1 MGSDS
6 SVDKGPIPDG
16 LYAIGTVFKNNG
28 KPWANMYP
36 QKQSGGGWWDY
47 YRDNPDTGRGY
58 IGLHPG
64 SNSYGCVTVTAESC
78 WDKLEKM
85 LKSKSGDTI
94 TVSKTWW
101 RTADVKRVGLLQ
113 AKN

>member
-1 MGSDS
+1 VGSDS

-64 SNSYGCVTVTAESC
+64 SDSHGCVTVTAESC

-85 LKSKSGDTI
+85 LKLSEQE
-94 TVSKTWW
+94 W
-101 RTADVKRVGLLQ
+101 
-113 AKN
+113 